1 MNKMTSKLKPSE
13 CINDE
18 CDEWHP
24 GLIPEWDGTMP
35 QGQMCQRP
43 DGFARRDPMVS
54 LERDNLGTCG
64 NEAQV
69 GRPYVSW
76 DIDTLEPEYRIRYYC
91 EECFAEAEAEDD
103 ILTAYFEGC
112 EELSNNHWCGGM
124 VQDDISRLINL
135 EVTIGDLAIERYT
148 EYATWCIED
157 GELEEA
163 AKIISRL
170 IDAKGGE

>member
-1 MNKMTSKLKPSE
+1 MNETE
-13 CINDE
+13 NQDNGNNDE

-35 QGQMCQRP
+35 QDQMCQRP
-43 DGFARRDPMVS
+43 DGFH
-54 LERDNLGTCG
+54 RDNLGTCG

-69 GRPYVSW
+69 GVPFAHW
-76 DIDTLEPEYRIRYYC
+76 DEAAIENESDTPSSISHIYYC
-91 EECFAEAEAEDD
+91 EECAAEWEAEDD
-103 ILTAYFEGC
+103 MLTSYFEAC
-112 EELSNNHWCGGM
+112 EELGWCGGIF
-124 VQDDISRLINL
+124 QADISRLMNG
-135 EVTIGDLAIERYT
+135 EVTIDDLAIERYT

-170 IDAKGGE
+170 IDANAKGGE

>member
-35 QGQMCQRP
+35 QDQTCQRP
-43 DGFARRDPMVS
+43 DGFAR
-54 LERDNLGTCG
+54 DNLGTCW

-69 GRPYVSW
+69 GVPFAHLDEAAIENESW
-76 DIDTLEPEYRIRYYC
+76 PPSIEFHYFC
-91 EECFAEAEAEDD
+91 EECAAEWEAEDD
-103 ILTAYFEGC
+103 MLTSYFEAC
-112 EELSNNHWCGGM
+112 EELGWCGGM
-124 VQDDISRLINL
+124 VQDDISRLMNG
-135 EVTIGDLAIERYT
+135 EVTIYDLAIEQYT
-148 EYATWCIED
+148 DLVRDLIEE
-157 GELEEA
+157 GELGKA
-163 AKIISRL
+163 ATTISRL

>member
-35 QGQMCQRP
+35 QDQTCQRP
-43 DGFARRDPMVS
+43 DGFAR
-54 LERDNLGTCG
+54 DNLGTCW

-69 GRPYVSW
+69 GVPFAHLDEAAIENESW
-76 DIDTLEPEYRIRYYC
+76 PPSIEFHYFC
-91 EECFAEAEAEDD
+91 EECAAEWEAEDD
-103 ILTAYFEGC
+103 MLTSYFEAC
-112 EELSNNHWCGGM
+112 EELGWCGGM
-124 VQDDISRLINL
+124 VQDDISRLMNG
-135 EVTIGDLAIERYT
+135 EVTIDDLAIERYT

>member
-1 MNKMTSKLKPSE
+1 MNETEKPSE
-13 CINDE
+13 CINE
-18 CDEWHP
+18 ERDEWHP

-43 DGFARRDPMVS
+43 DGFAR
-54 LERDNLGTCG
+54 DNLGTCG

-69 GRPYVSW
+69 GVPFAHW
-76 DIDTLEPEYRIRYYC
+76 DEAAIENDSDTPSSIEFHYFC
-91 EECFAEAEAEDD
+91 EECFAEKEAEDEMMG
-103 ILTAYFEGC
+103 AYYEAC
-112 EELSNNHWCGGM
+112 EEMFPEFWAGINEPN
-124 VQDDISRLINL
+124 ISRLMNG
-135 EVTIGDLAIERYT
+135 EVTIDDMAIERYT
-148 EYATWCIED
+148 EYAAWCIED

>member
-1 MNKMTSKLKPSE
+1 MNETE
-13 CINDE
+13 NQDNGNNDE

-43 DGFARRDPMVS
+43 DGFAR
-54 LERDNLGTCG
+54 EYLGTCG

-69 GRPYVSW
+69 GRPYASFYS
-76 DIDTLEPEYRIRYYC
+76 DIEPEYGIRYYC

-103 ILTAYFEGC
+103 MLTAYFEAC
-112 EELSNNHWCGGM
+112 EELSQNHWCGGIF
-124 VQDDISRLINL
+124 QADISRLMNL
-135 EVTIGDLAIERYT
+135 EVTIDGLAIERYT

>member
-69 GRPYVSW
+69 GRPFASC

-112 EELSNNHWCGGM
+112 EELSNNHWCGGI

-170 IDAKGGE
+170 IDAQGGE

>member
-1 MNKMTSKLKPSE
+1 MNNTDKPSE
-13 CINDE
+13 CINE
-18 CDEWHP
+18 ERDEWHP

-43 DGFARRDPMVS
+43 DGFAR
-54 LERDNLGTCG
+54 DNLGTCG

-69 GRPYVSW
+69 GVPFAHW
-76 DIDTLEPEYRIRYYC
+76 DEAAIENESDTPSSISHIYYC
-91 EECFAEAEAEDD
+91 EECAAEWKAEDD
-103 ILTAYFEGC
+103 MLTSYFEAC
-112 EELSNNHWCGGM
+112 EELGWCGGIS
-124 VQDDISRLINL
+124 QADISRLMNG
-135 EVTIGDLAIERYT
+135 EVTIDDLAIETST

>member
-1 MNKMTSKLKPSE
+1 MNETE
-13 CINDE
+13 NQDNGNNDE

-43 DGFARRDPMVS
+43 DGFAR
-54 LERDNLGTCG
+54 DNLGTCG

-69 GRPYVSW
+69 GSPYARW
-76 DIDTLEPEYRIRYYC
+76 DKTAIENDSDTPSSIEFHYFC
-91 EECFAEAEAEDD
+91 EECAAEWEAEDD
-103 ILTAYFEGC
+103 MLTSYFEAC
-112 EELSNNHWCGGM
+112 EELGWCGGIF
-124 VQDDISRLINL
+124 QADISRLMNG
-135 EVTIGDLAIERYT
+135 EVTIDDLAIERET

>member
-1 MNKMTSKLKPSE
+1 MNETE
-13 CINDE
+13 NQDNENNDE

-43 DGFARRDPMVS
+43 DGFAR
-54 LERDNLGTCG
+54 DNLGTCG

-69 GRPYVSW
+69 GVPYARLDETALENES
-76 DIDTLEPEYRIRYYC
+76 DTPSIEFHYFC
-91 EECFAEAEAEDD
+91 EECAAEWEAEDD
-103 ILTAYFEGC
+103 MLGSYFEAC
-112 EELSNNHWCGGM
+112 EKLSHNHWCGGIF
-124 VQDDISRLINL
+124 QADISRLMNG
-135 EVTIGDLAIERYT
+135 EVTIDDMAIERYT

>member
-1 MNKMTSKLKPSE
+1 MNETDKPSE

-18 CDEWHP
+18 RDEWHE

-43 DGFARRDPMVS
+43 DGFAR
-54 LERDNLGTCG
+54 DNLGTCG
-64 NEAQV
+64 NESQV
-69 GRPYVSW
+69 GSPYATH
-76 DIDTLEPEYRIRYYC
+76 DIDTFEPEYKIRYYC
-91 EECFAEAEAEDD
+91 EECFAEAEAEGDM
-103 ILTAYFEGC
+103 LTSYFEAC
-112 EELSNNHWCGGM
+112 EELSHNHWCGGIF
-124 VQDDISRLINL
+124 QADISRLMNG
-135 EVTIGDLAIERYT
+135 EVTIDDLAIERYT

>member
-43 DGFARRDPMVS
+43 DGFAR
-54 LERDNLGTCG
+54 DNLGTCG

-69 GRPYVSW
+69 GVPFAHW
-76 DIDTLEPEYRIRYYC
+76 DEAAIENESDTPSSISHIYYC
-91 EECFAEAEAEDD
+91 EECAAEWKAEDD
-103 ILTAYFEGC
+103 MLTSYFEAC
-112 EELSNNHWCGGM
+112 EELGWCGGIF
-124 VQDDISRLINL
+124 QADISRLMNG
-135 EVTIGDLAIERYT
+135 EVTIDDLAIERYT

-170 IDAKGGE
+170 INAKGGE

>member
-1 MNKMTSKLKPSE
+1 MNETE
-13 CINDE
+13 NQDNGNNDE

-43 DGFARRDPMVS
+43 DGFAR
-54 LERDNLGTCG
+54 DNLGTCG

-69 GRPYVSW
+69 GVPFAHW
-76 DIDTLEPEYRIRYYC
+76 DEAAIENESDTPSIEFHYFC
-91 EECFAEAEAEDD
+91 EECAAEWEAEDD
-103 ILTAYFEGC
+103 MLTSFFEAC
-112 EELSNNHWCGGM
+112 EELGWCGSIGSPAN
-124 VQDDISRLINL
+124 ISRLMNG
-135 EVTIGDLAIERYT
+135 EVTIDDLAIERET

>member
-1 MNKMTSKLKPSE
+1 MNETE
-13 CINDE
+13 NQDNGNNDE

-43 DGFARRDPMVS
+43 DGFAR
-54 LERDNLGTCG
+54 DNLGTCG

-69 GRPYVSW
+69 GVPFAHW
-76 DIDTLEPEYRIRYYC
+76 DKAAVENDSDTPSSIEFHYFC
-91 EECFAEAEAEDD
+91 EECAAEWEAEDD
-103 ILTAYFEGC
+103 MLGSYFEAC
-112 EELSNNHWCGGM
+112 EELGWCGGIREA
-124 VQDDISRLINL
+124 DISRLMNG
-135 EVTIGDLAIERYT
+135 EVTIDDLAIERYT

-170 IDAKGGE
+170 IDVKGGE